1 MHEINEEIKLHKKR
15 SAFEQSEDGVKFVS
29 KSELRL
35 ESIINEK
42 IKEFEAIE
50 SNNKFHVK
58 RSRDQISVTVFNYR
72 LTFELDTYASNSIT
86 GATLTVYLQNPPN
99 RFSEKSSW
107 TDVNEY
113 IFKPTL
119 DTDEIPKWFLDNKA
133 YTLEEIVSF
142 TIDDM
147 AEKSFKDFANY
158 TKTGKF

>member
-1 MHEINEEIKLHKKR
+1 M
-15 SAFEQSEDGVKFVS
+15 
-29 KSELRL
+29 
-35 ESIINEK
+35 
-42 IKEFEAIE
+42 
-50 SNNKFHVK
+50 
-58 RSRDQISVTVFNYR
+58 
-72 LTFELDTYASNSIT
+72 
-86 GATLTVYLQNPPN
+86 
-99 RFSEKSSW
+99 
-107 TDVNEY
+107 NEY